1 MEIFQEV
8 NDKTSF
14 IKGNLEK
21 FLEEHILKIFGAGTQ
36 FKIDY
41 NRSLDSKIRIHVK
54 VPRGVLN
61 SLFRGES
68 TNKKIFE

>member
-21 FLEEHILKIFGAGTQ
+21 FLGL
-36 FKIDY
+36 
-41 NRSLDSKIRIHVK
+41 
-54 VPRGVLN
+54 VLN
-61 SLFRGES
+61 L
-68 TNKKIFE
+68 K

>member
-21 FLEEHILKIFGAGTQ
+21 FLEEHILKIFG
-36 FKIDY
+36 
-41 NRSLDSKIRIHVK
+41 L
-54 VPRGVLN
+54 VLN
-61 SLFRGES
+61 L
-68 TNKKIFE
+68 K

>member
-21 FLEEHILKIFGAGTQ
+21 F
-36 FKIDY
+36 
-41 NRSLDSKIRIHVK
+41 
-54 VPRGVLN
+54 
-61 SLFRGES
+61 FRRTYIKNFWGWYS
-68 TNKKIFE
+68 I